1 METKQ
6 ILQDLS
12 QEHPSVTG
20 LRCRRL
26 LPYLS
31 LLVLGS
37 LILGLG
43 FALGGF
49 SFPATVLSLAS
60 AGESQPEASQTPAPP
75 AKERLFM
82 LSSGDIPLLQSLQE
96 REALL
101 KAREQQ
107 LAKREEGLNSLQQ
120 QLEEKLTFLTVLRKD
135 LGTLIEEKE
144 AFEEQRFEHLVKVY
158 EGMKPAEA
166 APLVER
172 LNHDTAVRLLYR
184 MKEKKVSH
192 ILGFIKPAIAAKL
205 SEHLAVRQEES
216 AQQNAEKEQR

>member
-6 ILQDLS
+6 IFQDTS
-12 QEHPSVTG
+12 QDRPPTTG

-49 SFPATVLSLAS
+49 SFPATALSLAS
-60 AGESQPEASQTPAPP
+60 AGGSQPEANQTPAPP
-75 AKERLFM
+75 AKKRLFK

-107 LAKREEGLNSLQQ
+107 LARREEELNTLQQ
-120 QLEEKLTFLTVLRKD
+120 QLEEKLTSLTLLRKEI
-135 LGTLIEEKE
+135 GALIEEKE
-144 AFEEQRFEHLVKVY
+144 AFEEQRFEHVVKVY

-205 SEHLAVRQEES
+205 SEHLAVRQKEA
-216 AQQNAEKEQR
+216 AQQPAEKEQR